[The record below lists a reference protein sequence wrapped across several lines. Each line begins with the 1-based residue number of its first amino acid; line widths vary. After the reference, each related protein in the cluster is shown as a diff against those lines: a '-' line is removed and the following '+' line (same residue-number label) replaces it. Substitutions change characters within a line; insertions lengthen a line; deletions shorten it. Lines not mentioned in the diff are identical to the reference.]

1 MLVNDREFES
11 VIALPAPERYGH
23 FIKRVADNQELWA
36 LRDAEGWL
44 LLGDDEENEA
54 FPVWPAERYAVAYAA
69 AQGLTE
75 EPTALELATWMDE
88 LLPDFAANGVLV
100 AVFPIPTG
108 AGVTVSAEDHA
119 AHLEF
124 ELAEY
129 E

>member
-54 FPVWPAERYAVAYAA
+54 FPVWPAERYAVAYGE
-69 AQGLTE
+69 AQGMAE
-75 EPTALELATWMDE
+75 KPEAIELSTWME
-88 LLPDFAANGVLV
+88 EMLPDLAANGVLI

-108 AGVTVSAEDHA
+108 AAVTVTADDHA
-119 AHLEF
+119 AHLEL
-124 ELAEY
+124 ELEEY